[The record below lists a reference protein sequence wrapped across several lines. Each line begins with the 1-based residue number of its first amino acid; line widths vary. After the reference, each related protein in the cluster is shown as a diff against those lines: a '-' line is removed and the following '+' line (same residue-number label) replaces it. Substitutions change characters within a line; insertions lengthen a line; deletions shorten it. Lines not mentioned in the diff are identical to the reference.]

1 MLTLK
6 TAPVKAAVSDLEVLS
21 HLRLDQFAFDTEPD
35 LRGKIAAACSDI
47 ENTTGRQLITA
58 TWQLVLPVFP
68 GGRVVELPRPP
79 LISTGCV
86 ITYYDETNTLQTLA
100 AAKYAVV
107 APAGERCL
115 GGWVSLLPSEAAWPA
130 TYCDTDQAVIVEFL
144 AGYGTDPSSVPG
156 FLRSMALV
164 RLGELYEQRQI
175 GISGTIYNK
184 VIDLQTALAG
194 WRVW

>member
-47 ENTTGRQLITA
+47 ENTTGR
-58 TWQLVLPVFP
+58 LPVFP